1 MYAREQLWQY
11 KTLPQKIHQH
21 HCLHQQLCAAPP
33 KVFLWPKKEKS
44 ITIRSCFILM
54 FRIHF
59 NHCTAVHY
67 IFNIQSFHKVH
78 YIYHPQ
84 GQKHE
89 QINLLYKEVHN
100 INSYING
107 GNWYDIHEKWDGFH
121 KM

>member
-1 MYAREQLWQY
+1 MHAREQLWQY
-11 KTLPQKIHQH
+11 KTLPQKIHLH
-21 HCLHQQLCAAPP
+21 HCLHQLLRAVPP
-33 KVFLWPKKEKS
+33 MVFLRPKKEKS

-54 FRIHF
+54 FDIQPLHRSSL
-59 NHCTAVHY
+59 Y
-67 IFNIQSFHKVH
+67 IYIQSFHKVH
-78 YIYHPQ
+78 YIYNPQ

-89 QINLLYKEVHN
+89 QINLLCKEVHN